1 MTTRNTKR
9 TLAALLATLTTIAL
23 AGCGT
28 TGQNP
33 HTDPQARQGACT
45 RLSTGSISPVIAQC
59 DITLNDTRHVTCLIA
74 NWKGL
79 TCDWAHASGTDKE
92 PGK

>member
-1 MTTRNTKR
+1 MTRNTKKI
-9 TLAALLATLTTIAL
+9 LAALLATLTTIAL

-28 TGQNP
+28 ATTATQ
-33 HTDPQARQGACT
+33 TEQDACT
-45 RLSTGSISPVIAQC
+45 RLSTGIRGPIITQC
-59 DITLNDTRHVTCLIA
+59 DITLNDTRHVTCLISGIQ
-74 NWKGL
+74 KGI

>member
-33 HTDPQARQGACT
+33 HADQQAKQGVCT
-45 RLSTGSISPVIAQC
+45 RLSTGSFGPVIAQC
-59 DITLNDTRHVTCLIA
+59 DITLDDNRHVTCLLA
-74 NWKGL
+74 NWKGF

-92 PGK
+92 PNE

>member
-1 MTTRNTKR
+1 MTRNTKK

-28 TGQNP
+28 ATTATQ
-33 HTDPQARQGACT
+33 TEQDACT
-45 RLSTGSISPVIAQC
+45 RLSTGISGITITQC
-59 DITLNDTRHVTCLIA
+59 DNTLHDTRHVTCLTSGVQ
-74 NWKGL
+74 KGI

>member
-1 MTTRNTKR
+1 MTNRNTKK

-28 TGQNP
+28 ATTATQ
-33 HTDPQARQGACT
+33 TEQDACT
-45 RLSTGSISPVIAQC
+45 RIDTVISAIVAQC
-59 DITLNDTRHVTCLIA
+59 DITLNDTRHVTCLLA

-92 PGK
+92 PGR

>member
-1 MTTRNTKR
+1 MTSRNTKR

-28 TGQNP
+28 ATGTQ
-33 HTDPQARQGACT
+33 TGTQTEQVACT
-45 RLSTGSISPVIAQC
+45 RIDTVISGPIVAQC

-92 PGK
+92 PGR

>member
-1 MTTRNTKR
+1 MTIRNTKK

-28 TGQNP
+28 ATTATQ
-33 HTDPQARQGACT
+33 TEQDACT
-45 RLSTGSISPVIAQC
+45 TLSTGSISPVIAQC
-59 DITLNDTRHVTCLIA
+59 DITLTDTRHVTCLLA